1 MHQDNRH
8 QNSGMPA
15 ENRSKLNCPDTFPDT
30 YADRSPGHNM
40 YQRTTV
46 SGVGTVERG
55 RPNTKGNGHYCIWCF
70 IGQAHLIGIN

>member
-8 QNSGMPA
+8 QNSGD
-15 ENRSKLNCPDTFPDT
+15 NRGKSNCPDTFPDT
-30 YADRSPGHNM
+30 YADSRTSPGHL

-55 RPNTKGNGHYCIWCF
+55 RPNSKGNGHYCIWCF
-70 IGQAHLIGIN
+70 IG